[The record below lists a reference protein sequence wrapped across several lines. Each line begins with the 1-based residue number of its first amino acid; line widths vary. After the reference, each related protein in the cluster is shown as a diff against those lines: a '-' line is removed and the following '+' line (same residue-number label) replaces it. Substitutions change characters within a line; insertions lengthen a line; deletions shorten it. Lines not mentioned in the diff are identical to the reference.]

1 MFKHIVLSYLLLD
14 LSSRISYFYAYCFYI
29 SLFNCFLIQYENTI
43 YFSIFVLFFI
53 LLPNSPFIFSSF
65 FFIFHHIFYKDFM
78 FSEKKKNDS
87 FTSSF
92 PKQVLFIYFLAILQ
106 SLEYNVEQKWWK
118 LYPWTVFWKEEIIH
132 NFTMHDVICNASQIR
147 LWVENLLMLDCKST
161 HIGFCQVVFLCLLRW
176 YVFFS

>member
-1 MFKHIVLSYLLLD
+1 MLIVSIFPFLIVSWYNM
-14 LSSRISYFYAYCFYI
+14 RIQFIFQYSSYFSYSCQTHLLFLVVFFFYI
-29 SLFNCFLIQYENTI
+29 SSYFLQRLY
-43 YFSIFVLFFI
+43 VLW
-53 LLPNSPFIFSSF
+53 
-65 FFIFHHIFYKDFM
+65 
-78 FSEKKKNDS
+78 KKKNDS